1 MQLSHAALCT
11 NSLTQNEE
19 VETNN
24 KRVRDNQYDHL
35 HAARLI
41 P

>member
-1 MQLSHAALCT
+1 MIERNGVPTAS
-11 NSLTQNEE
+11 TQNEE

-24 KRVRDNQYDHL
+24 KRVSDNQYDHL